1 MTDNSYVEKTC
12 DRLRS
17 FQEAMIPEN
26 ERDES
31 YARRDD
37 SGDLISYAKPVAIPE
52 KIKENAEELL
62 TTIQQL
68 KPNTA
73 KGIYIKSISL
83 SSTMGK
89 NIRIDKDTVLKE

>member
-31 YARRDD
+31 YAQRDD
-37 SGDLISYAKPVAIPE
+37 SGEFISYAKLVATLE
-52 KIKENAEELL
+52 KTKE
-62 TTIQQL
+62 Q
-68 KPNTA
+68 
-73 KGIYIKSISL
+73 IS
-83 SSTMGK
+83 
-89 NIRIDKDTVLKE
+89 

>member
-31 YARRDD
+31 YAQTDD
-37 SGDLISYAKPVAIPE
+37 KGAPITYEMLVATVE
-52 KIKENAEELL
+52 KIKEQV
-62 TTIQQL
+62 I
-68 KPNTA
+68 
-73 KGIYIKSISL
+73 
-83 SSTMGK
+83 
-89 NIRIDKDTVLKE
+89 